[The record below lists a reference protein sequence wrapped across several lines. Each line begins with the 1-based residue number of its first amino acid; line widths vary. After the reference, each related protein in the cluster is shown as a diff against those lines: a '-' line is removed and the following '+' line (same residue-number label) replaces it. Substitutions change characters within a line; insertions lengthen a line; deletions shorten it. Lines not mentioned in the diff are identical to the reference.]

1 MIVIAR
7 RHESGQSKFSAQLS
21 LNISELTWQDGREK
35 RTAKRLCVTNVTGLY
50 SVFCCGLLLNLTV
63 FWSFTKT
70 RDLFKGMCSLAEI
83 LYYIIIVNTCHTG
96 FAVFFPAP
104 SSCVS
109 SI

>member
-1 MIVIAR
+1 MNQVKAN
-7 RHESGQSKFSAQLS
+7 SQLS
-21 LNISELTWQDGREK
+21 CLLNISELTQQDSREK
-35 RTAKRLCVTNVTGLY
+35 RTAKRLCVTNMTGLY
-50 SVFCCGLLLNLTV
+50 SVFCWDLLLNLTV
-63 FWSFTKT
+63 FWSLTKT

-83 LYYIIIVNTCHTG
+83 IIIVNARHTG